1 LRHFVPQKSRLSG
14 SLCSLRGKKSP
25 VRRFF
30 EVSRAKRNKLLA
42 LLLGLASFL
51 WGATLEELSGPEAAA
66 KLRAGKTLTEVQLK
80 KPVPR
85 LAPSHAAFRSLL
97 DENMETLA
105 PGILVEGLLRYE
117 KPEGAGSSW
126 TKAERSALFNG
137 TMALSSL
144 EGVQYYSASRKTMR
158 TFYEYSRVIESP
170 DSRRALPDPFYPEPP
185 ALLTLYARQ
194 KDLTFG
200 ENVYRYDYRA
210 GEDFLAFV
218 QENLTA
224 MNAGIIP
231 AVGKNKLRSVVAV
244 IDAEDSLLVYVASLA
259 KAAAIPGMGE
269 RIGSSF
275 TSRVEAILKWFV
287 GRADRAF
294 GGG

>member
-1 LRHFVPQKSRLSG
+1 MKLKT
-14 SLCSLRGKKSP
+14 
-25 VRRFF
+25 
-30 EVSRAKRNKLLA
+30 VSSALA
-42 LLLGLASFL
+42 LLLGLASSL

-66 KLRAGKTLTEVQLK
+66 ELRAGKTLTGAQLK
-80 KPVPR
+80 KPVPS
-85 LAPSHAAFRSLL
+85 LAPLHAGFRSLL
-97 DENMETLA
+97 DENMKALE
-105 PGILVEGLLRYE
+105 PGILVEGLIRYK
-117 KPEGAGSSW
+117 KPDGAEPSW
-126 TKAERSALFNG
+126 TAAERNAVFNG
-137 TMALSSL
+137 VLALSSL

-158 TFYEYSRVIESP
+158 TFYEYSRVIEGP
-170 DSRRALPDPFYPEPP
+170 DSKRALPDPFYPDPP

-218 QENLTA
+218 QENLTT

-275 TSRVEAILKWFV
+275 TNRVEAILKWFT

-294 GGG
+294 GGD